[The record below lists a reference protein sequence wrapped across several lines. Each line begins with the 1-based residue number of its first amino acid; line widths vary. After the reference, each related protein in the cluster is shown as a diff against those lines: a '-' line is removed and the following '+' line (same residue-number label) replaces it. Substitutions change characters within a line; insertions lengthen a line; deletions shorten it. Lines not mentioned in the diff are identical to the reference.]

1 MIGDLHCHSKLSDS
15 SMGLES
21 LLFSAK
27 RMGLDFIAVTDHDT
41 LAGTTRAAVI
51 GKRVG
56 IGVIPGVEMSCVD
69 KARGRKVHMLC
80 YLPAKPDRLEGM
92 LGKVIASRT
101 KAGQRMVE
109 KVMRYYPVTLDHIA
123 KYYAPSKSI
132 YKQHIMNAL
141 FDLGYCDGIYGE
153 LYNHLFDPKTG
164 LCYEKVEYP
173 DVHETLDLIHQSGGI
188 AVLAHPRVYNS
199 FDLMEELA
207 EKKLIDGIEAS
218 HPKNQPGDYERIVDL
233 ADHFDLITTGGTDF
247 HGMYNSRPNPLC
259 TCVTQQES
267 LDRLF
272 QLSDK
277 LKAKE

>member
-21 LLFSAK
+21 LLFYAK

-69 KARGRKVHMLC
+69 NARGKKVHMLC
-80 YLPAKPDRLEGM
+80 YLPQKPDRLEGM

-101 KAGQRMVE
+101 KAGQKMVE
-109 KVMRYYPVTLDHIA
+109 KVMRYFPVTMDHIA

-141 FDLGYCDGIYGE
+141 FDLGYCDGIYGPLYDE
-153 LYNHLFDPKTG
+153 LFNSKHG

-173 DVHETLDLIHQSGGI
+173 DVFETLDLIHQSGGC
-188 AVLAHPRVYNS
+188 AVLAHPRVYDS
-199 FDLMEELA
+199 FDLLDELA
-207 EKKLIDGIEAS
+207 EKGLIDGVEAS
-218 HPKNQPGDYERIVDL
+218 HPKNKPGDYERIMEV
-233 ADHFDLITTGGTDF
+233 AEQYHLITTGGTDF
-247 HGMYNSRPNPLC
+247 HGMYNSRPNPLG
-259 TCVTQQES
+259 TCVTSQES
-267 LDRLF
+267 LERLF
-272 QLSDK
+272 AFGENK
-277 LKAKE
+277 